1 MKLSKYIVLFA
12 ILSMSLIACNKNTNT
27 MEAKKGEIIDLKE
40 QTQSV
45 MSLEEVVVESN
56 TSLPLEDSV
65 PLSLDDLNL
74 SESFNQ
80 SETMVVEESSSVS
93 VRNTLKNL
101 PIDNNIK
108 GLDNEEKLNSKLYE
122 FLGVTIEYPLD
133 LIVDSWS
140 EYPDSYISDD
150 EKIYLMHNKED
161 KLITIDKI
169 KEKFIYE
176 HINENDIIVE
186 DINGNTVVMANF
198 IDETAVSNMAYVLL
212 DNETHLFVLAKVDS
226 YVNIV
231 EDEMRAILDSAI
243 YDSEIVDIYWTD
255 KTVDTTFNIENIMG
269 IDMAIGDTWELIP
282 GISSS
287 NIVYKVNENTN
298 LSINYMGI
306 EDETIKDETL
316 NSYINVVKSS
326 FGEPLEL
333 NTLIFNDSDV
343 IWTEFV
349 YKDTVVSGQK
359 VDIAVYIGRLETGLL
374 YLEMSAKADYELQYN
389 DIKGMLDYFNK

>member
-1 MKLSKYIVLFA
+1 MKLNKYIVLFA
-12 ILSMSLIACNKNTNT
+12 IVSLSLIACNKNTNT

-45 MSLEEVVVESN
+45 LSLDEVVVESN
-56 TSLPLEDSV
+56 ISVPLEDSV

-80 SETMVVEESSSVS
+80 TEIMAVEESSSVS
-93 VRNTLKNL
+93 VRDTLKNL

-108 GLDNEEKLNSKLYE
+108 ELDSEEKLNSKLYE

-133 LIVDSWS
+133 LSVDSWS

-161 KLITIDKI
+161 KLITIDEI

-176 HINENDIIVE
+176 HINEDDIIVE
-186 DINGNTVVMANF
+186 DIHGNTVVMANF
-198 IDETAVSNMAYVLL
+198 IDEIAVSNMAYVLL

-231 EDEMRAILDSAI
+231 EDEMRTILDSAI

-255 KTVDTTFNIENIMG
+255 KTVDTIFNIENIMG